1 MPARNLIVV
10 VADTWRDTRAFDRPG
25 APAMPFLDAF
35 SHDAMTFDRLF
46 ASSSWTAP
54 SHVSLLSGAPPWET
68 HFHVPG
74 AGPRTPRAES
84 LADKWGKAG
93 GVSAAFSANFL
104 VAPALGTATGY
115 TRYNPGFHAGLAGYF
130 QLAATFGGYERRLYD
145 AFKPRSEPGAGA
157 FARLRDDLARDVG
170 TGIYKS
176 INSMR
181 SGDTLLRAF
190 AQMLRQRARSPERR
204 KVPLHLFFNLAEPH
218 EPYLVGQNGGPAG
231 ARATAGHLPTINLGR
246 FNDLL
251 TKPTGSMPPFYEAYR
266 ESLTAVDGHFRTLVE
281 MLRRDGVLD
290 NATLLFVS
298 DHGQNLGEHGF
309 YGHGFYLYD
318 ELLKIPGYLWEFRD
332 GRPVGNTA
340 PPDEW
345 VDHRHL
351 NDLLC
356 AFTPDGAAVDLHDTL
371 QASLEKRGPATS
383 FYEGPGPRPPDGL
396 LVKAPRGAPY
406 RLLRVQRGNETALV
420 RSDVHGGNIEP
431 APVDSPDKL
440 SRELFDLGRRL
451 LQYEAVHA
459 NAPAPGT
466 EGMDAQVDARLKS
479 WGYD

>member
-1 MPARNLIVV
+1 VPARNLIVV
-10 VADTWRDTRAFDRPG
+10 VADTWRDARPFDRPG

-35 SHDAMTFDRLF
+35 ARDAMTFDRLF

-54 SHVSLLSGAPPWET
+54 SHISLLSGAPPWET

-74 AGPRTPRAES
+74 AGPRSPRAES

-115 TRYNPGFHAGLAGYF
+115 TRYNPGFRAGMAGYF
-130 QLAATFGGYERRLYD
+130 QLVATFGGYERRLYE
-145 AFKPRSEPGAGA
+145 AFDPSSRPDAGA
-157 FARLRDDLARDVG
+157 IARARDSFARWTG
-170 TGIYKS
+170 TGLYKS
-176 INSMR
+176 INAMR
-181 SGDTLLRAF
+181 SGETLLRAF
-190 AQMLRQRARSPERR
+190 GKFLRQRAQNAGRR
-204 KVPLHLFFNLAEPH
+204 NVPLHLFFNLAEPH
-218 EPYLVGQNGGPAG
+218 EPYLVGQNGGPSG
-231 ARATAGHLPTINLGR
+231 AHATTGHLPTINFAR

-251 TKPTGSMPPFYEAYR
+251 TRPTGATQPFLDAYR
-266 ESLTAVDGHFRTLVE
+266 ESLSAVDGHFRTLVG
-281 MLRRDGVLD
+281 MLRRDGLLD
-290 NATLLFVS
+290 NATLLFLS

-318 ELLKIPGYLWEFRD
+318 ELVKIPGYLWEFQD
-332 GRPVGNTA
+332 GKAVGNTA

-345 VDHRHL
+345 VDHRHI

-356 AFTPDGAAVDLHDTL
+356 AYTADGAAVDLHDTL
-371 QASLEKRGPATS
+371 RASLEKRGPATS
-383 FYEGPGPRPPDGL
+383 FYEGPGPRAPDGL

-406 RLLRVQRGNETALV
+406 RLLRVQRGSETALL
-420 RSDVHGGNIEP
+420 RSDVKGGNIEP
-431 APVDSPDKL
+431 VAADTPDKL
-440 SRELFDLGRRL
+440 SRELYDIGRRL